1 MKDQHNYREEM
12 LSQIAEI
19 IEKTG
24 QDDDAYVDQNK
35 ALDILMVLEGLLGYT
50 IFTTC
55 LDAGEVRDA
64 SEESYINIKRRALQL
79 LRDEKAEQELKNLS
93 PHEAEDTS
101 L

>member
-1 MKDQHNYREEM
+1 MSQYREEM
-12 LSQIAEI
+12 LSKIADI

-24 QDDDAYVDQNK
+24 QDDDAYVDHEK

-55 LDAGEVRDA
+55 NDAGEVRDA

-79 LRDEKAEQELKNLS
+79 LRDEAAENSSK
-93 PHEAEDTS
+93 T
-101 L
+101 

>member
-1 MKDQHNYREEM
+1 MQQKLSYREKM

-24 QDDDAYVDQNK
+24 ADDEAYGVSDK

-55 LDAGEVRDA
+55 TDAGEVRDA
-64 SEESYINIKRRALQL
+64 CEESYINIKRRALKL
-79 LRDEKAEQELKNLS
+79 LRDEQSRFEEENS
-93 PHEAEDTS
+93 VPDS
-101 L
+101 FR